1 MQMQM
6 QGHGPPISMFG
17 HFVLRTAPLSLA
29 YRIPSYKLP
38 DLTVRQIS
46 VLEVAMRLNGGLPRD
61 RI

>member
-1 MQMQM
+1 MARQ
-6 QGHGPPISMFG
+6 SLCS
-17 HFVLRTAPLSLA
+17 VTSSSERAPLSLA

-46 VLEVAMRLNGGLPRD
+46 VLEVTMRLNGALPRD